1 MEFVLAGEI
10 SPKLIVTVRS
20 LRRLELPVTEPPD
33 APVIVGCPPLLISKV
48 CASAA
53 AKAQRV
59 MTSESIPMVERRV
72 ISLHGAVTV
81 NVTEIVVLPFSKN
94 CGLIAKIAG
103 TVRPL
108 VLVFG
113 TAFMMKAP
121 LSAVV
126 ELEKALRFDLTAVNS

>member
-33 APVIVGCPPLLISKV
+33 APVIVGCPPLLISNV
-48 CASAA
+48 CASAV
-53 AKAQRV
+53 AKAQRAV
-59 MTSESIPMVERRV
+59 TSASMLMIERRA
-72 ISLHGAVTV
+72 IPLQGAVTV

-94 CGLIAKIAG
+94 CGFIAKIAG

-113 TAFMMKAP
+113 TAFMMNAP